1 MEAQLESLYSCTCFM
16 GPYICYMSIVFRM
29 TIYLGV
35 SEKSSRSRGQY
46 SQNVVAV
53 PIGVLS
59 QTGCILQN
67 CS

>member
-1 MEAQLESLYSCTCFM
+1 
-16 GPYICYMSIVFRM
+16 M

-46 SQNVVAV
+46 SQNIVAV